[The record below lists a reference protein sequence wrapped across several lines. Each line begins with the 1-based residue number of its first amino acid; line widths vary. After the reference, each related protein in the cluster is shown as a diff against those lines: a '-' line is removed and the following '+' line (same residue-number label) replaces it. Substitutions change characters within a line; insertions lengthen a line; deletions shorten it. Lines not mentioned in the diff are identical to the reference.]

1 MYRNRFEDKKVK
13 KINSPIMSKVKKVV
27 ISVLIILVVIL
38 GGLVI
43 SIETLRYMF
52 KPSEEFITSSESSDG
67 KYKVEAYLIN
77 GGMTTDWAVR
87 GYLTTNGKKKKKSIY
102 NDYHVNKAII
112 TWVDEDTIKING
124 HEIDLPNGRYSFQDE
139 E

>member
-1 MYRNRFEDKKVK
+1 M
-13 KINSPIMSKVKKVV
+13 V
-27 ISVLIILVVIL
+27 ISVLIILILIL

-52 KPSEEFITSSESSDG
+52 KPSEEFIKSSESSDG

-77 GGMTTDWAVR
+77 GGMTNDSAVR
-87 GYLTTNGKKKKKSIY
+87 GYLTTNGKEKKKIIY
-102 NDYHVNKAII
+102 SDYHINKAIMN
-112 TWVDEDTIKING
+112 WVDEDTINING
-124 HEIDLPNGRYSFQDE
+124 HEIDLPNGRYSSQYE